1 MTRAAREGDGAG
13 SRRRDTHARTPSRV
27 RACVSNVFACGRG
40 GEGDGVCV
48 EGAGRR
54 PTIEPPRPLLGLRR
68 RRNPSHESRPGR
80 RLNPSKRERTA
91 GPARLLSTKE
101 AFGTAPPGRL
111 RPRWTSFAHR
121 VFRPRGSRSPA
132 NLSLCLCL
140 LLTHSLSF
148 SLDLALALSFES
160 ENPSR
165 ASAHAHANTPSHLPE
180 REGGEARDSD

>member
-68 RRNPSHESRPGR
+68 RRNPSRESRPGR

-140 LLTHSLSF
+140 CLLLALFLSRSRARTLFRERESVASERTRTRKHTF
-148 SLDLALALSFES
+148 SL
-160 ENPSR
+160 
-165 ASAHAHANTPSHLPE
+165 T
-180 REGGEARDSD
+180 REGGGGGP